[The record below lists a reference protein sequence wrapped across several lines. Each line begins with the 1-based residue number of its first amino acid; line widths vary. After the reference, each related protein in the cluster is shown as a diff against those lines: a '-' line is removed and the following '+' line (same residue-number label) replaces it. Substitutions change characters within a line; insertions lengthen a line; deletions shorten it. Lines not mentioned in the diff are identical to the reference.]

1 MLYQLSYVVKSVR
14 VFDISELNLA
24 PSVLRYQYVSNM
36 IWILLCCVI
45 YSGVEYVVC
54 CYSECISHTRQSWKI
69 SLTTVGIQPATFG
82 LLVQC
87 STNWATRS
95 SRFECLIFRNLIWS
109 SSFDISMFLI
119 WYEFYCCVMYSG
131 VEYVVC
137 CYSECISHTR
147 QAEKSAW
154 PRWES
159 NPRPL
164 VC

>member
-1 MLYQLSYVVKSVR
+1 MNFFFIFYCCVYVLR
-14 VFDISELNLA
+14 CRMC
-24 PSVLRYQYVSNM
+24 SVL
-36 IWILLCCVI
+36 LLWVYI
-45 YSGVEYVVC
+45 P
-54 CYSECISHTRQSWKI
+54 HQASWKI
-69 SLTTVGIQPATFG
+69 SLTTVGIEPATFG

-95 SRFECLIFRNLIWS
+95 SRFECLIFRNSVKLLRYQYVSNMIWI
-109 SSFDISMFLI
+109 F
-119 WYEFYCCVMYSG
+119 FYCCVMYSD
-131 VEYVVC
+131 VECVVC